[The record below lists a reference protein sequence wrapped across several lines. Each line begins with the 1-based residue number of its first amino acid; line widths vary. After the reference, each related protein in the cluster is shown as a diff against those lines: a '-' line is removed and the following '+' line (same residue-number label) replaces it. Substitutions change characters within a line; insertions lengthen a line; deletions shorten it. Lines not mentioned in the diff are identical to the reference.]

1 MLFMVSNDLNDRP
14 AIPNLKAPQAIKG
27 VDMALEQ
34 QTVAVIGGS
43 SGVGLETV
51 RRLAATGARVIA
63 TGRDNGKLQAAIGGM
78 GRNVSGAA
86 FDACDR
92 GAIDAF
98 FEKTGP
104 IDHLVLTLSG
114 GEGAGEFVQLDLQS
128 LRRGFEAKFW
138 PQLEAAQAGAR
149 VLRKGGSIT
158 FVTAISA
165 RNALPGTSGLAAI
178 NGALEAMVG
187 SLARELGPSRVNAVS
202 PGLVDTPWWDR
213 MPAAMKDDL
222 FRQQV
227 ETLPVGRVG
236 QPQDVAHAIQF
247 LIENGYTTGTVI
259 ECDGGLRLV

>member
-1 MLFMVSNDLNDRP
+1 
-14 AIPNLKAPQAIKG
+14 
-27 VDMALEQ
+27 MALEQ
-34 QTVAVIGGS
+34 QTVVVVGGS

-51 RRLAATGARVIA
+51 RRLAAAGARVIA
-63 TGRDNGKLQAAIGGM
+63 TGRDNDKLTAAIGGM
-78 GRNVSGAA
+78 GASVSGAA

-92 GAIDAF
+92 GALDAF
-98 FEKTGP
+98 FGKTGP

-149 VLRKGGSIT
+149 VLHKGGSIT

-165 RNALPGTSGLAAI
+165 RNALPGTAGLAAI

-187 SLARELGPSRVNAVS
+187 SLARELKPSRVNAVS
-202 PGLVDTPWWDR
+202 PGLVDTPWWSR
-213 MPAAMKDDL
+213 VPAALKDDL

-247 LIENGYTTGTVI
+247 LIENGYTTGTVL

>member
-1 MLFMVSNDLNDRP
+1 
-14 AIPNLKAPQAIKG
+14 
-27 VDMALEQ
+27 MALEH

-51 RRLAATGARVIA
+51 RRLAAAGARVFA
-63 TGRDNGKLQAAIGGM
+63 AGRDRDKLRQATSGLGGS
-78 GRNVSGAA
+78 VSAHA

-92 GAIDAF
+92 GALDAF
-98 FEKTGP
+98 FETTGP

-114 GEGAGEFVQLDLQS
+114 GEGAGEFAQLDLSS

-138 PQLEAAQAGAR
+138 PQLEAAQAGLK

-202 PGLVDTPWWDR
+202 PGLVDTPWWNR
-213 MPAAMKDDL
+213 MPAAAKDEL

-227 ETLPVGRVG
+227 ELLPVGRVG
-236 QPQDVAHAIQF
+236 QPQDVAHAIEF
-247 LIENGYTTGTVI
+247 LIGNGYTTGTVI

>member
-1 MLFMVSNDLNDRP
+1 
-14 AIPNLKAPQAIKG
+14 
-27 VDMALEQ
+27 MALEH

-51 RRLAATGARVIA
+51 RRLAAAGARVFA
-63 TGRDNGKLQAAIGGM
+63 AGRDREKVRQATSGLGGS
-78 GRNVSGAA
+78 VSAHGV
-86 FDACDR
+86 DACDR
-92 GAIDAF
+92 GALDAF
-98 FEKTGP
+98 FETTGP

-114 GEGAGEFVQLDLQS
+114 GEGAGEFAQLDLSS

-138 PQLEAAQAGAR
+138 PQLEAAQAGLK

-202 PGLVDTPWWDR
+202 PGLVDTPWWNR
-213 MPAAMKDDL
+213 MPAAAKDEL

-227 ETLPVGRVG
+227 ELLPVGRVG
-236 QPQDVAHAIQF
+236 QPQDVAHAIEF
-247 LIENGYTTGTVI
+247 LIGNGYTTGTVI

>member
-1 MLFMVSNDLNDRP
+1 
-14 AIPNLKAPQAIKG
+14 
-27 VDMALEQ
+27 MALEQ
-34 QTVAVIGGS
+34 QTVVVVGGS

-63 TGRDNGKLQAAIGGM
+63 TGRDDGKLKAAIGGM
-78 GRNVSGAA
+78 GANVSGAA

-92 GAIDAF
+92 GALDAF

-114 GEGAGEFVQLDLQS
+114 GEGAGEFVHLDLQS

-149 VLRKGGSIT
+149 VLQKGGSIT

-165 RNALPGTSGLAAI
+165 RNALPGTAGLAAI

-187 SLARELGPSRVNAVS
+187 SLARELKPSRVNAVS

-213 MPAAMKDDL
+213 MPVALKDDL

-236 QPQDVAHAIQF
+236 RPQDVAHAIEF

>member
-1 MLFMVSNDLNDRP
+1 
-14 AIPNLKAPQAIKG
+14 
-27 VDMALEQ
+27 MALEQ
-34 QTVAVIGGS
+34 QAVVVIGGS

-51 RRLAATGARVIA
+51 RRLAAAGARVVA
-63 TGRDNGKLQAAIGGM
+63 TGRDNGKLQEAIGGM
-78 GRNVSGAA
+78 GQNVSGAA
-86 FDACDR
+86 FDAGDR
-92 GAIDAF
+92 GALDAF
-98 FEKTGP
+98 FEQTGP

-114 GEGAGEFVQLDLQS
+114 GEGAGEFVHLDLQS

-149 VLRKGGSIT
+149 VLQKGGSIT

-165 RNALPGTSGLAAI
+165 RNALPGTAGLAAI

-187 SLARELGPSRVNAVS
+187 SLARELKPSRVNAVS

-213 MPAAMKDDL
+213 VPVALKDDL

-236 QPQDVAHAIQF
+236 QPQDVAHAIEF

>member
-1 MLFMVSNDLNDRP
+1 
-14 AIPNLKAPQAIKG
+14 
-27 VDMALEQ
+27 MALEH

-51 RRLAATGARVIA
+51 RRLAAAGARVFA
-63 TGRDNGKLQAAIGGM
+63 AGRDRDKLRQATSSLGGS
-78 GRNVSGAA
+78 VSAHA

-92 GAIDAF
+92 GALDAF
-98 FEKTGP
+98 FETTGP

-114 GEGAGEFVQLDLQS
+114 GEGAGEFAQLDLSS

-138 PQLEAAQAGAR
+138 PQLEAAQAGLK

-202 PGLVDTPWWDR
+202 PGLVDTPWWNR
-213 MPAAMKDDL
+213 MPAAAKDEL

-227 ETLPVGRVG
+227 ELLPVGRVG
-236 QPQDVAHAIQF
+236 QPQDVAHAIEF
-247 LIENGYTTGTVI
+247 LIGNGYTTGTVI